1 MGELG
6 REHMNPTPIT
16 TSKPNEGPTGRPHRR
31 YDEAFKRQA
40 VEHWMLG
47 GKACR
52 QVAAELGVDQQ
63 SLAKWKKQFTQDAP
77 VAVASTLEALQ
88 AENRRLQREL
98 HRVSVQRD
106 ILKKTLGILSEPNE
120 NGLNGFK
127 P

>member
-6 REHMNPTPIT
+6 RKHMNPTPDT
-16 TSKPNEGPTGRPHRR
+16 ASKLPNGTPTARRPHRR
-31 YDEAFKRQA
+31 YDQAFKRQA
-40 VEHWMLG
+40 VEHWLLS

-63 SLAKWKKQFTQDAP
+63 SLSKWKKQFTQDTP
-77 VAVASTLEALQ
+77 VAVAGTLEALQ

-106 ILKKTLGILSEPNE
+106 ILKKTLGIISEAPS
-120 NGLNGFK
+120 NGSLG
-127 P
+127 